1 MNDVPSSKV
10 LSSTTT
16 VPPIDLTTFYI
27 TLNDIKR
34 DVHDIKNTVNK
45 TDENVV
51 KIKEFIGYV
60 EHPTEANPG
69 MHEKFKALFDRVYK
83 LEHFRTWAKTIGIA
97 LALAAGF
104 VAKEYFDHQKD
115 FMLHKLEHKTETKVE
130 SKSGTDLA
138 HK

>member
-1 MNDVPSSKV
+1 MNDVPSSPV
-10 LSSTTT
+10 ISSTST

-34 DVHDIKNTVNK
+34 DVHDIKTTVNK

-83 LEHFRTWAKTIGIA
+83 LEHFRTWAKTIGVCITV
-97 LALAAGF
+97 AAGF
-104 VAKEYFDHQKD
+104 VASSYYNHQKD
-115 FMLHKLEHKTETKVE
+115 YNIHKLEHKAEPKVE
-130 SKSGTDLA
+130 IKSDKDLA

>member
-1 MNDVPSSKV
+1 MNDGPSSTV
-10 LSSTTT
+10 LPSTTT
-16 VPPIDLTTFYI
+16 VPPLDLTTFYI

-83 LEHFRTWAKTIGIA
+83 LEHFKTWSKTIGFAIVV
-97 LALAAGF
+97 AAAF
-104 VAKEYFDHQKD
+104 LAKEYFQHQKD
-115 FMLHKLEHKTETKVE
+115 FLLHRLEHKTENKAN
-130 SKSGTDLA
+130 SDLA
-138 HK
+138 NK